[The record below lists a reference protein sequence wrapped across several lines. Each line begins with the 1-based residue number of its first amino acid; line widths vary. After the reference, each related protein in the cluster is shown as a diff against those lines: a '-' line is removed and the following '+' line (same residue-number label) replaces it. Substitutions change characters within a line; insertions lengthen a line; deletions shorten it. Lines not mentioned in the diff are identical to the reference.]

1 MSSAKQRGTNDRAR
15 SERSCAR
22 CKWYSTFS
30 FCFRDSVGS
39 ETGTAEI
46 KEKQDVKGQENSF
59 LFAFNLDNQGYMM
72 VSMLENKEDDD
83 SATKRAS
90 ELLQYLNQNYQ

>member
-1 MSSAKQRGTNDRAR
+1 MVQHIL
-15 SERSCAR
+15 
-22 CKWYSTFS
+22 FL
-30 FCFRDSVGS
+30 CFRDSVGS
-39 ETGTAEI
+39 ENWYSGNQR
-46 KEKQDVKGQENSF
+46 KQDVKGQENSF